1 MQRPR
6 LSPER
11 GHTFSA
17 SPHYRNA
24 RQHRKFKR
32 KKPRP
37 RMSPER
43 GHTFCA
49 SLRSRN
55 TCQDFTRA
63 TSYGNL
69 KENCRAPKPL
79 RRLCASL
86 HSRNACQDFTRVRRF
101 FLREKMPAP
110 RVSTLIKHRPLYYRK
125 NTSVW
130 THCLGNYFVLGHS
143 KSKPVKAK

>member
-1 MQRPR
+1 MPLPR

-11 GHTFSA
+11 GRTFSA
-17 SPHYRNA
+17 SLHYRNA

-69 KENCRAPKPL
+69 KENCRAPKPR

-86 HSRNACQDFTRVRRF
+86 HSRNACQDFTRVRRKL
-101 FLREKMPAP
+101 LREKMPAP

-125 NTSVW
+125 NNSVW
-130 THCLGNYFVLGHS
+130 THCLGNYESGG
-143 KSKPVKAK
+143 